1 MTSKLSL
8 TEWSLGAGCRT
19 RILHARAQLTRNDG
33 IGGFAAWMRSES
45 GRVQALARHL
55 FPDAMS
61 LSTKDPVAAEKETRA
76 LIADGKPVHGARLST
91 DDLQC
96 DADFIVPDPK
106 NMKLRVYQVALR
118 AVDLELFQKQKVFT
132 WEEGKKRK
140 PRKGWRHPLQSL
152 AFRCHVVQQNWPQ
165 YQVIPFFVAPVAGR
179 VTRIEGLHGRFKE
192 TPDGWE
198 TTDAAVIAEASHL
211 LATFCVAGECESLT
225 ASVVQQTSELN
236 QWLQNP
242 TAPVLGYVCKDCPF
256 RTTDAESGFDRCW
269 GPHARVTPHMFDLV
283 WMYFVQENRQ
293 PVANRLAREG
303 RVSLWDVPE
312 ESIVGKH
319 AERQRMQ
326 IEATR
331 TGVEILKDELRVEMS
346 NMQWPIHFMDI
357 ESLEPV
363 LPVHQGAQGGLEIF
377 QLSVHRR
384 NHPWAALEHF
394 EWLNTERGSPNRRFL
409 KALRARVGDHGS
421 TGVWSPH
428 EEHSYKRLLSQLVNQ
443 WDDDEAGDLRWLKD
457 YLRSGRIV
465 DMCQMAYRNH
475 AHPLMK
481 GRTSLKVVVSAL
493 WSEPTPIKKQMPYA
507 NYPSEMDPYS
517 YLKSKR
523 QIHEGT
529 GAMRAYV
536 EMQNS
541 DGVKKEK
548 LIRELLEYCGT
559 DSAMTGFIWDTWTH
573 ALEARAVKA
582 EAAQSEEP
590 LLSA

>member
-1 MTSKLSL
+1 MKSKLDL
-8 TEWSLGAGCRT
+8 HEWSLGARCAT
-19 RILHARAQLTRNDG
+19 RILHARAKLPRKETDED
-33 IGGFAAWMRSES
+33 FSAWMRAES
-45 GRVQALARHL
+45 GKVHALSRHL
-55 FPDAMS
+55 FSDAVTVS
-61 LSTKDPVAAEKETRA
+61 ASDPAAAETETRA
-76 LIADGKPVHGARLST
+76 LIAAGKSVHGARLST

-179 VTRIEGLHGRFKE
+179 VTRIEGLHGRFKK

-312 ESIVGKH
+312 KSIVGKH

-331 TGVEILKDELRVEMS
+331 TGVEILKEGLRDEMS
-346 NMQWPIHFMDI
+346 RVRHPLHFLDI
-357 ESLEPV
+357 ESVQPI
-363 LPVHQGAQGGLEIF
+363 LPVHQGRQGRQGSLEIF

-384 NHPWAALEHF
+384 SHPGAELEHL
-394 EWLNTERGSPNRRFL
+394 EWLNTERESPNRRFL
-409 KALRARVGDHGS
+409 STLRAMIGDQGS
-421 TGVWSPH
+421 TLVWSGH
-428 EEHSYKRLLSQLVNQ
+428 EQRSFNQLLAQLIGQ
-443 WDDDEAGDLRWLKD
+443 WDDDEPGDLFWLKN
-457 YLRSGRIV
+457 YLRSDRIV
-465 DMCQMAYRNH
+465 DMCQMCYRNH

-481 GRTSLKVVVSAL
+481 GRTSLKVVLPAM
-493 WSEPTPIKKQMPYA
+493 WSEQSPVKRRKPYA
-507 NYPSEMDPYS
+507 NYPAETDPYS
-517 YLKSKR
+517 FLEAKG
-523 QIHEGT
+523 QIHEGC
-529 GAMRAYV
+529 GAMSAYL
-536 EMQNS
+536 EMQKS
-541 DGVKKEK
+541 DGAVRER
-548 LIRELLEYCGT
+548 LARELLEYCGVDT
-559 DSAMTGFIWDTWTH
+559 MVMGFCWDAWSH
-573 ALEARAVKA
+573 ALEGRATVDTA
-582 EAAQSEEP
+582 WP
-590 LLSA
+590 I